1 MSETLLGIDLGG
13 TKIAVAAVRDGVIVE
28 KNVIPTPRE
37 GWRAVCEAMVQT
49 GLKVI
54 GKVGTVSGIGVG
66 VPGPIDFK
74 LGVVKFTPNI
84 FDFVNVP
91 VRDVLTA
98 GFGQP
103 IELENDANAA
113 GLAEHVY
120 GAGRGASSSMFITVS
135 TGIGGGLIIHDRV
148 WRGAN
153 GIAGEIGH
161 VSVLPGGPIDG
172 SGVNGALEVMASG
185 TAIAK
190 DASFALSRPVTTRE
204 AFELAQSGDE
214 KALKII
220 DLAAHYLGT
229 SIGDLQKVLDPEVFI
244 LGGGVSEVGDFFLD
258 RVRAAA
264 SRAAKGFTDVVIR
277 KAVLGVDTGVIGAAL
292 AGRK

>member
-13 TKIAVAAVRDGVIVE
+13 TKIAVAAVKDGQIVQ
-28 KNVIPTPRE
+28 KTVIPTPKD
-37 GWRAVCEAMVQT
+37 GWRAVCEAMLEA
-49 GLKVI
+49 GRGI
-54 GKVGTVSGIGVG
+54 VGAVGPVAGIGVG

-84 FDFVNVP
+84 YDFQNVP
-91 VRDVLTA
+91 VRDVLVA
-98 GFGQP
+98 GFGQA

-120 GAGRGASSSMFITVS
+120 GAGQDASSSVYITVS
-135 TGIGGGLIIHDRV
+135 TGIGGGIIINDRV
-148 WRGAN
+148 WRGAH

-161 VSVLPGGPIDG
+161 ATVLPGGPIDG
-172 SGVNGALEVMASG
+172 SGVRGALEAMASG

-190 DASFALSRPVTTRE
+190 DATFAFSRPVTTRE
-204 AFELAQSGDE
+204 AFELAQAGDA
-214 KALKII
+214 KALKIV
-220 DLAAHYLGT
+220 DQAAHYLGT
-229 SIGDLQKVLDPEVFI
+229 AIGDLQKVLDPEVFV

-264 SRAAKGFTDVVIR
+264 AESARGYAEVVIR

-292 AGRK
+292 AGRP